1 MEAKMKKLCVLL
13 GICLA
18 LLGGCA
24 LAEGSVV
31 ATSFPCYDFARQVA
45 GDEAEVQL
53 LIPPGTEVHSYEP
66 APSDILA
73 IGGADLFVYI
83 GGESDA
89 WVDGILESL
98 GPDAPAA
105 VRLIDSVAPLA
116 EEDSHGHAHEGVEFD
131 EHIWTS
137 PKNAVQMVWAVE
149 EALCAALP
157 ESEAAFRANADA
169 YAAEI
174 ERIDAEL
181 TAIVEGGVRRELVFA
196 DRFPFLY
203 LAHDYGLEVHAA
215 FASCTAETEPSAQT
229 LVELIQI
236 IESDG
241 IPAVYT
247 IEMSTGAIARTI
259 AEETGVEILT
269 LHSMQTVTQQEFDAG
284 ETYVTLMERNLEALR
299 KGLSA

>member
-1 MEAKMKKLCVLL
+1 MKKLCVLL

-18 LLGGCA
+18 LLGGGA

-31 ATSFPCYDFARQVA
+31 ATNFPCYDFARQVA
-45 GDEAEVQL
+45 GGEAEVRML
-53 LIPPGTEVHSYEP
+53 LSPGAEAHSYEP
-66 APSDILA
+66 APSDIVA
-73 IGGADLFVYI
+73 IGEADLFVYI

-98 GPDAPAA
+98 GADAPAA
-105 VRLIDSVAPLA
+105 ARLIDAVEPLQ
-116 EEDSHGHAHEGVEFD
+116 EEDAHGHAHEGLAFD

-137 PKNAVQMVWAVE
+137 PKNAVRMLRAVE
-149 EALCAALP
+149 EAMCAALP

-169 YAAEI
+169 YAAEL
-174 ERIDAEL
+174 ERLDAEL
-181 TAIVEGGVRRELVFA
+181 TERVAGAARRELVFA

-203 LAHDYGLEVHAA
+203 LARDYGLTAHAA

-241 IPAVYT
+241 IPVIYT
-247 IEMSTGAIARTI
+247 IEMSNGAVARTI
-259 AEETGVEILT
+259 AEETGAAVREM
-269 LHSMQTVTQQEFDAG
+269 HSMQTVTRAEFESG
-284 ETYVTLMERNLEALR
+284 ETYVSLMERNLDALR
-299 KGLSA
+299 EGLGA

>member
-1 MEAKMKKLCVLL
+1 MKSNLKMNFKMAAEMKKLCVL
-13 GICLA
+13 GASGLA

-24 LAEGSVV
+24 RAEGSVV

-116 EEDSHGHAHEGVEFD
+116 EEDSHCLLY
-131 EHIWTS
+131 TS
-137 PKNAVQMVWAVE
+137 RCV
-149 EALCAALP
+149 
-157 ESEAAFRANADA
+157 
-169 YAAEI
+169 
-174 ERIDAEL
+174 
-181 TAIVEGGVRRELVFA
+181 
-196 DRFPFLY
+196 
-203 LAHDYGLEVHAA
+203 
-215 FASCTAETEPSAQT
+215 
-229 LVELIQI
+229 
-236 IESDG
+236 
-241 IPAVYT
+241 
-247 IEMSTGAIARTI
+247 
-259 AEETGVEILT
+259 
-269 LHSMQTVTQQEFDAG
+269 
-284 ETYVTLMERNLEALR
+284 
-299 KGLSA
+299 